1 MLKQQLHHLS
11 RCQLSRMRACP
22 SSVSVVITISQY
34 FTSRELQRFA
44 SELELQA
51 GLQTSSGEA
60 AEAYATPETWQ
71 KCADGL
77 NSTLAAFGYPC
88 GLQLQSQEP
97 EQLANT
103 CNVLHTLLV
112 QRQRDV
118 SQRAQF
124 DDHFQRM
131 RSDLNVSEQTR
142 DRLRSQL
149 DAKQREHGTLLSQ
162 WRVQERHLQ
171 GQLSQLSKDRDD
183 AQKQCADLQ
192 RRHAQSQHEIR
203 RKDAQGEK
211 LKEQLRNTLMER
223 KREAKKAFDMAGA
236 FSKDAA
242 ARPSGA
248 RLGKKSDD
256 STLKLVVSSYEA
268 RQEEL
273 LQENKGLSAALADLQ
288 SDYKTLANKH
298 TAAQQLHAAAVRQV
312 VEDEDLQHVL
322 RSSDAGQV
330 QAELSAKMAAMKT
343 KIEGVYDGPMQQ
355 ELTTTNERRLFQEL
369 QNTKNLVQEQALLV
383 QSAMMAMTQQ
393 TSLASN
399 SEAQRPGRVTG
410 EQADGSDVRAEYETR
425 LAVVAKQ
432 AEQDKAA
439 MTQRWHA
446 WEQEQKAI
454 MQRQLQDQ
462 QLQVD
467 AVQRKLSAQ
476 QQHLHAQAK
485 EERNR
490 LQQQEQALAQA
501 RLQFEREQEAA
512 KGALRSFA
520 PGFGAGKLLADA
532 MARRISKAGVCNSH
546 GSDPDISDQAL
557 RTLAV

>member
-1 MLKQQLHHLS
+1 MQDWDLGAANDSQQLD
-11 RCQLSRMRACP
+11 
-22 SSVSVVITISQY
+22 
-34 FTSRELQRFA
+34 RELQRFA

-432 AEQDKAA
+432 AEQ
-439 MTQRWHA
+439 
-446 WEQEQKAI
+446 
-454 MQRQLQDQ
+454 
-462 QLQVD
+462 
-467 AVQRKLSAQ
+467 
-476 QQHLHAQAK
+476 
-485 EERNR
+485 
-490 LQQQEQALAQA
+490 EQALAQA